1 MRQKRDRAARTP
13 SPQLSIRRA
22 RPEDIG
28 ALVALD
34 AMVSASPWQAVHF
47 GGACRVGDVAGRPR
61 AEEFALVVE
70 VEGHVAGFVV
80 ISVVLDEASI
90 LNIAVQPSLQRRG
103 LALALLHAA
112 RAAIRESGGKRC
124 LLEVRESNAGA
135 RALYEEFGFEQ
146 VDRRNGYYRNPTEDA
161 LVLALTLTA

>member
-103 LALALLHAA
+103 LALVLLRAA

-124 LLEVRESNAGA
+124 LLEVRESNGA
-135 RALYEEFGFEQ
+135 ARRLYEKCGFR
-146 VDRRNGYYRNPTEDA
+146 VDGIRRNYYPAPSGRENA
-161 LVLALTLTA
+161 LLMSLQL